1 LSAGD
6 PSVIPGL
13 TAGAESEPAVSP
25 ARKGG
30 VELTDRLRS
39 APPGKVVVLGSQGMV
54 GQTVFRHLSRSGC
67 EVIGT
72 QFADPQSPWYLDA
85 TADARSWRPIIED
98 VAYVINC
105 IGVLKS
111 AIDVQSA
118 ASLAAAIRV
127 NSLFP
132 HELARIAAE
141 TGARVIHIS
150 TDGVFAGGRTE
161 PYVESD
167 TPDCQDSYGW
177 TKALGE
183 CPAENVLNIRCSI
196 VGLDAIKHKGLLEW
210 FLRQPDASLI
220 DGFPDQQWN
229 GVTSLQFARVCER
242 LMQKSAFDCAR
253 RASSVHH
260 FCPNSAISKLE
271 LLQTWRRLTNKNVE
285 IHGSDTRGAD
295 RLLGTNFNSL
305 TPPDDPRQD
314 WTDLLQELLTA

>member
-1 LSAGD
+1 
-6 PSVIPGL
+6 
-13 TAGAESEPAVSP
+13 
-25 ARKGG
+25 
-30 VELTDRLRS
+30 
-39 APPGKVVVLGSQGMV
+39 MV
-54 GQTVFRHLSRSGC
+54 GQTVFRHLSRCGWD
-67 EVIGT
+67 VVGT
-72 QFADPQSPWYLDA
+72 QFADPQSACYLDA
-85 TADARSWRPIIED
+85 TADPQSWQPMVQN

-105 IGVLKS
+105 IGILKS
-111 AIDVQSA
+111 AIDVHSGT
-118 ASLAAAIRV
+118 SLAAAIRV

-150 TDGVFAGGRTE
+150 TDGVFAGGRME

-167 TPDCQDSYGW
+167 TVDCQDHYGR

-210 FLRQPDASLI
+210 FLSRPEASRI

-229 GVTSLQFARVCER
+229 GVTTLQFARACVR
-242 LMQKSAFDCAR
+242 LMQNTAFDCAR

-260 FCPNSAISKLE
+260 FCPNSPIGKLE
-271 LLQTWRRLTNKNVE
+271 LLQIWRRLTNKNVE
-285 IHGSDTRGAD
+285 IYVAERGGGAGHGGKPRGAN
-295 RLLGTNFNSL
+295 RLLGTNFSSL
-305 TPPDDPRQD
+305 TPPGDPRHD